1 MIFSSLTLARLAG
14 LLCAATLPLLAQD
27 DDRAAQ
33 AALVAKAWVA
43 EIDAGNYEQSY
54 DDAGSALH
62 QKVPVDTWI
71 KILKTE
77 RPTLGK
83 VVAREETSTSYK
95 PNGFEGIDGEFMVVS
110 YRTAFENKP
119 HELEYVVLRREG
131 GKWRATGYD
140 FGPEEVVNDPD
151 AGPTTTTTTET
162 QTPPTPPPPSPTSA
176 KSTNP

>member
-1 MIFSSLTLARLAG
+1 MIFSSPTLARLTG
-14 LLCAATLPLLAQD
+14 FFCAVALPLLAQD
-27 DDRAAQ
+27 DRAEQ

-43 EIDAGNYEQSY
+43 KIDAGNYEQSY

-62 QKVPVDTWI
+62 DKVPVDTWV

-83 VVAREETSTSYK
+83 VVAREVTSTSYK
-95 PNGFEGIDGEFMVVS
+95 PNGFEGLDGEFMVVS
-110 YRTAFENKP
+110 YRTSFENKP

-131 GKWRATGYD
+131 GKWRPTGYD

-151 AGPTTTTTTET
+151 AGPTTTTTSET
-162 QTPPTPPPPSPTSA
+162 QTPPPPPLPSGASST